1 MRGGARVGL
10 IAAVA
15 AAALIAA
22 GAAIAIRSDSDRSGK
37 HAASPRGASA
47 HMVAAQARADA
58 FAEVARRIYH
68 HEHAPVVARSTV
80 KHLAQNVALL
90 WALRTGDRAAIR
102 AQARRPVIPHEVRVR
117 IVRGSRVLMDA
128 GLPFVVQAAQ
138 GELLAPDGT
147 DLGRDQ
153 VSIQDVIG
161 YVKLVHRQT
170 GTEVVVHGQAG
181 RVASTLPAATHA
193 RLPVSGVVRLAGRPY
208 IVLSFRVG
216 DFVGKP
222 LAVWIRD
229 RLRSAS

>member
-10 IAAVA
+10 IVVLAG
-15 AAALIAA
+15 AALIAT
-22 GAAIAIRSDSDRSGK
+22 GAAIAILSDGDRPSEQAARPSG
-37 HAASPRGASA
+37 APAR
-47 HMVAAQARADA
+47 MVAAQARADA
-58 FAEVARRIYH
+58 FAEVARRIYD

-80 KHLAQNVALL
+80 KHLAQNLALL
-90 WALRTGDRAAIR
+90 RALRTGNRAAIR

-138 GELLAPDGT
+138 GELLAPDGA
-147 DLGRDQ
+147 DLGRVQ

-170 GTEVVVHGQAG
+170 GTEVVVRGQAG
-181 RVASTLPAATHA
+181 RVATSLPAATRA
-193 RLPVSGVVRLAGRPY
+193 RLPVSGTVRLAGRPY
-208 IVLSFRVG
+208 IVRSFKVG

-222 LAVWIRD
+222 LTVWVLD
-229 RLRSAS
+229 RLRSSS